1 MLTAP
6 CGTPQNL
13 KGMPLKIE
21 RHASAE
27 LIMITRWKIS
37 LFLLLTPASAS
48 ACPPGEWLQ
57 QGVGWQMC
65 VPIPGAQ
72 GNATAPNRSEPAWAD
87 RWGAIAVDTAPQGS
101 VGFFT
106 ASGMKRKMQAERA
119 VLKSCREKGGTRCE
133 IKILYYNQCAVLVWG
148 DHSFNTSSAE
158 SEEQAKK
165 VGLDKC
171 KNAGEQNCEVLY
183 SGCSIPERIR

>member
-1 MLTAP
+1 
-6 CGTPQNL
+6 
-13 KGMPLKIE
+13 
-21 RHASAE
+21 
-27 LIMITRWKIS
+27 MITRLKTS
-37 LFLLLTPASAS
+37 LLLLLTPLDVS

-72 GNATAPNRSEPAWAD
+72 TNAPAQNRSEPMWAD
-87 RWGAIAVDTAPQGS
+87 RWGAIVVDTAPQGS
-101 VGFFT
+101 VGFST

-119 VLKSCREKGGTRCE
+119 AMKSCKEKGGTRCE

-158 SEEQAKK
+158 SEENARKA
-165 VGLDKC
+165 GLEKC
-171 KNAGEQNCEVLY
+171 ENAGEKNCEVLY